1 LFNVYIHQTKHLIYN
16 YGKRKAVHALPFHRQ
31 VFRFSKANQIKIMT
45 NIISILTDKLQ
56 EAKIKCILE
65 YEIPNEL
72 QLQINKL
79 MCDYSE
85 ALKKE
90 KDGIRSSN

>member
-1 LFNVYIHQTKHLIYN
+1 
-16 YGKRKAVHALPFHRQ
+16 
-31 VFRFSKANQIKIMT
+31 MT